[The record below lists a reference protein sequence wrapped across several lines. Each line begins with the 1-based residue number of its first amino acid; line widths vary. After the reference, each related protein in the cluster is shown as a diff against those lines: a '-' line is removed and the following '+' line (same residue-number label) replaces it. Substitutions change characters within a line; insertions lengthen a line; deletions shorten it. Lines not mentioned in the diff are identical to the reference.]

1 MQVERLKELDVL
13 VIEELAELEKEIFHE
28 SYYSIDTLK
37 DMVKSKEYKIFIIK
51 QEVIQ
56 GYLIL
61 HDSYDVFEIMKIAVR
76 EEFRKRGIAGKL
88 IQTYFT
94 LEEKNLLLEVRESNI
109 IAQKFYK
116 KLKFEVIGKRKNY
129 YPNGETAILMLLEI
143 N

>member
-1 MQVERLKELDVL
+1 MQIKIVKELDTL
-13 VIEELAELEKEIFHE
+13 VIEELAKLEKEIFHE
-28 SYYSIDTLK
+28 SYYSIDILK
-37 DMVKSKEYKIFIIK
+37 DMVKNEDYKILILK
-51 QEVIQ
+51 EEVVQ

-61 HDSYDVFEIMKIAVR
+61 HDSYDVFEIMKIAVK
-76 EEFRKRGIAGKL
+76 EEFRNRGIAEKL

-116 KLKFEVIGKRKNY
+116 KLKFKVIGKRKNY